1 MFRQSSSSMKLNLCG
16 VILVLCFV
24 EALGW
29 LPGMGKRQPTAAQF
43 FRRKASGPA
52 SVEND
57 LGSSGET
64 WEVSTGDGASGLVTA
79 GPSGEETGEV
89 NEDPSV
95 ENSVELFPKPT
106 GAPSS
111 VQDSVEL
118 FPKPTGALSSVQDSV
133 ELFPKPIGALSS
145 VQDSVAP
152 FPQPIGAPIVPVQ
165 RFFYQQ
171 KNSVTRREDGIT
183 SGSGSD
189 ENGSGSEESY
199 TCADPPFYKLLSLF
213 RGFPKTESKEM
224 YGYEAALYDPLLDEF
239 WARKNDQGLDKALG
253 FFMKEFSQA
262 IMAEKYQCK
271 GTQLNQMLIDVLK
284 DTTTKFMSEAKT
296 YIQDAVGK
304 MKKPVSR
311 GTYTAVRPPTYERPG
326 LYNRAAPPTY
336 ERPGLYNRDAP
347 PKYQR
352 SRLSN
357 RAGVKP
363 GPGQG
368 PSKGGKDMMDPKS
381 KKEQFVA
388 KILALLKKVLR
399 EDSASHMETEQF
411 GGVACYLRDVMEY
424 LRGEVEANVPLEQ
437 IKVDLAT
444 WSMADY
450 GFLFECMDPLF
461 IVMIYE
467 DNWQNVNLPY
477 EENILF
483 QHIGESLKNILQRE
497 GKGDKDRQSIDK
509 VLNIDFPLN
518 LTEVIHKFA
527 MKVFGELQPFLDAK
541 SADQMVDFF
550 RKFLTPEK
558 MKFAE
563 KLIRSL
569 DIFFEGTTS
578 LPDPMTSSA
587 EPVYRRSNWMES
599 EYEIENEMNRLSK
612 KWSRDGLS
620 KKWSR
625 DGLSKK
631 WSRDGLSKKWSRD
644 GLGKK

>member
-1 MFRQSSSSMKLNLCG
+1 MVLYKSKTILFRHSPSSMKLNLCG

-24 EALGW
+24 EAFGLVFRSKGR
-29 LPGMGKRQPTAAQF
+29 KPT
-43 FRRKASGPA
+43 KAPSVTVRPA
-52 SVEND
+52 SVESD

-64 WEVSTGDGASGLVTA
+64 WEVLPGDEASGLVTP

-95 ENSVELFPKPT
+95 EDSMELFPNRLEHHP
-106 GAPSS
+106 
-111 VQDSVEL
+111 
-118 FPKPTGALSSVQDSV
+118 AL
-133 ELFPKPIGALSS
+133 
-145 VQDSVAP
+145 
-152 FPQPIGAPIVPVQ
+152 
-165 RFFYQQ
+165 R
-171 KNSVTRREDGIT
+171 TREESIT
-183 SGSGSD
+183 SGSGSDENYYGSDENGSGSDENYYGSD

-199 TCADPPFYKLLSLF
+199 TCADPPFINCYHCSEDFLKLRAKIDAYLDGGTEFADF
-213 RGFPKTESKEM
+213 RRVERNFSTS
-224 YGYEAALYDPLLDEF
+224 DE
-239 WARKNDQGLDKALG
+239 
-253 FFMKEFSQA
+253 
-262 IMAEKYQCK
+262 Y
-271 GTQLNQMLIDVLK
+271 DVLK
-284 DTTTKFMSEAKT
+284 DTTTKFMSEART

-311 GTYTAVRPPTYERPG
+311 HFPWLSERWSKKERASRKPKPSG
-326 LYNRAAPPTY
+326 LS
-336 ERPGLYNRDAP
+336 
-347 PKYQR
+347 K
-352 SRLSN
+352 
-357 RAGVKP
+357 RAGGKP

-388 KILALLKKVLR
+388 KTLALLKKVLR
-399 EDSASHMETEQF
+399 EDTASHMETEQF
-411 GGVACYLRDVMEY
+411 DGIACYLRDVMEY

-444 WSMADY
+444 WSMDDY
-450 GFLFECMDPLF
+450 GILFECMDPFF

-483 QHIGESLKNILQRE
+483 QHIGESLKNILQKE

-509 VLNIDFPLN
+509 VLNKDFPLN

-527 MKVFGELQPFLDAK
+527 MKVLGELKPFLDAK

-569 DIFFEGTTS
+569 DIFFEGRTDSVKSGAGTDS
-578 LPDPMTSSA
+578 VKSGAGTD
-587 EPVYRRSNWMES
+587 
-599 EYEIENEMNRLSK
+599 NRGSGEDNTNKPILDIS
-612 KWSRDGLS
+612 
-620 KKWSR
+620 
-625 DGLSKK
+625 
-631 WSRDGLSKKWSRD
+631 
-644 GLGKK
+644 

>member
-1 MFRQSSSSMKLNLCG
+1 MVLYKSKTILFRHSPSSMKLNLCG

-24 EALGW
+24 EAFGLVFRSKGR
-29 LPGMGKRQPTAAQF
+29 KPT
-43 FRRKASGPA
+43 KAPSVTVRPA
-52 SVEND
+52 SVESD

-64 WEVSTGDGASGLVTA
+64 WEVLPGDEASGLVTP

-95 ENSVELFPKPT
+95 EDSVELFPKPT

-111 VQDSVEL
+111 VEDSVEL
-118 FPKPTGALSSVQDSV
+118 FPKPTGAPS
-133 ELFPKPIGALSS
+133 
-145 VQDSVAP
+145 
-152 FPQPIGAPIVPVQ
+152 VPVQ
-165 RFFYQQ
+165 RFFYSQ
-171 KNSVTRREDGIT
+171 NSVTRREESIT
-183 SGSGSD
+183 SGSGSDENYYGSDENGSGSDENYYGSD

-239 WARKNDQGLDKALG
+239 WARKNDLGLDKALAL
-253 FFMKEFSQA
+253 FMMEFSQA

-271 GTQLNQMLIDVLK
+271 GTQLNQMMIDVLK
-284 DTTTKFMSEAKT
+284 DTTTKFMSEART

-311 GTYTAVRPPTYERPG
+311 HFPWLSERWSKKE
-326 LYNRAAPPTY
+326 RAS
-336 ERPGLYNRDAP
+336 RK
-347 PKYQR
+347 PKPSGR
-352 SRLSN
+352 SK
-357 RAGVKP
+357 RAGGKP

-388 KILALLKKVLR
+388 KTLALLKKVLR
-399 EDSASHMETEQF
+399 EDTASHMETEQF
-411 GGVACYLRDVMEY
+411 DGIACYLRDVMEY

-444 WSMADY
+444 WSMDDY
-450 GFLFECMDPLF
+450 GILFECMDPFF

-483 QHIGESLKNILQRE
+483 QHIGESLKNILQKE

-509 VLNIDFPLN
+509 VLNKDFPLN

-527 MKVFGELQPFLDAK
+527 MKVLGELKPFLDAK

-599 EYEIENEMNRLSK
+599 EYEIEDEMNRLSK

-620 KKWSR
+620 KKWTTR
-625 DGLSKK
+625 
-631 WSRDGLSKKWSRD
+631 
-644 GLGKK
+644 